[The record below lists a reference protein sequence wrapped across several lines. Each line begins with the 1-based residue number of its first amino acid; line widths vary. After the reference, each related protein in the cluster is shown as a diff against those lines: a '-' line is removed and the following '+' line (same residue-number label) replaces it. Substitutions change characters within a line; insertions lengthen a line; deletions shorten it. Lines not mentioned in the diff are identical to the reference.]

1 MRVDAVM
8 PAAATPAPI
17 DLAVIGGY
25 LGAGKTTV
33 VNAILQA
40 PHGRRIAVLVNDF
53 GAVNVDVRLVRARGD
68 DVIELDNGCICCT
81 IGGALVDALTRVA
94 TRDVRPELLLVEAS
108 GVADPAKIAQVG
120 LLNGA
125 FRLTSV
131 LVVADALAWR
141 DTLADPLVGAMA
153 QRQLDGAGAIV
164 VTKLDCV
171 APERRDAVLDDV
183 RACAPTDIVVAARH
197 GEIPLALLFDT
208 VVPSRGAM
216 PARLARAHRAFGHDA
231 MPAFASVTV
240 AAPDMLDKARLRAWL
255 KALPRTILR
264 AKGIV
269 RVANAQGTVAT
280 RVCQVAARRI
290 RFSSMEDEGPA
301 AHEADGVMV
310 FIGFIDAGV
319 EATLRDGIV
328 QCSVATGAVAL
339 TSTDRLI
346 GATHSG

>member
-1 MRVDAVM
+1 MNAHADA
-8 PAAATPAPI
+8 AGATARTPI

-53 GAVNVDVRLVRARGD
+53 GAVNIDARLVRARGD

-94 TRDVRPELLLVEAS
+94 TRDVRPDLLLVEAS
-108 GVADPAKIAQVG
+108 GVADPAKIAQIG
-120 LLNGA
+120 LLNGS

-164 VTKLDCV
+164 VTKLDLV

-183 RACAPTDIVVAARH
+183 RAHASTDIVVAARH
-197 GEIPLALLFDT
+197 GEIPLALLFDGA
-208 VVPSRGAM
+208 VPDRRATTD
-216 PARLARAHRAFGHDA
+216 LARSHRAIGHHA
-231 MPAFASVTV
+231 MPAFASLTVTV
-240 AAPDMLDKARLRAWL
+240 RAVLDKARLRAWL

-269 RVANAQGTVAT
+269 RVADADGAIAT
-280 RVCQVAARRI
+280 RACQVAARRI
-290 RFSSMEDEGPA
+290 RFSSLEDEGLTA
-301 AHEADGVMV
+301 RDGDGVMV
-310 FIGFIDAGV
+310 FIGFIDPAT
-319 EATLRDGIV
+319 EAALRDGIAHCGV
-328 QCSVATGAVAL
+328 ADEAVATASNV
-339 TSTDRLI
+339 D
-346 GATHSG
+346 

>member
-1 MRVDAVM
+1 MSTQVA
-8 PAAATPAPI
+8 PAALALGPI

-25 LGAGKTTV
+25 LGAGKTTL

-53 GAVNVDVRLVRARGD
+53 GAVNIDARLVRARGD
-68 DVIELDNGCICCT
+68 DMIELDNGCICCT

-94 TRDVRPELLLVEAS
+94 TRDVRPDLLLVEAS
-108 GVADPAKIAQVG
+108 GVADPAKIAQIG

-171 APERRDAVLDDV
+171 APAQRDAVLDDV

-197 GEIPLALLFDT
+197 GEIPLALLFDAG
-208 VVPSRGAM
+208 VPDRRSM
-216 PARLARAHRAFGHDA
+216 PDIVRAHRPIGHSA

-240 AAPDMLDKARLRAWL
+240 AAPDVLDKARLRAWL

-269 RVANAQGTVAT
+269 RVADADGAVAT

-290 RFSSMEDEGPA
+290 RFSSMEDEGLS
-301 AHEADGVMV
+301 AHEGEGVMV
-310 FIGFIDAGV
+310 FIGFIDAAG
-319 EATLRDGIV
+319 EAALRNGIV
-328 QCSVATGAVAL
+328 QCSVAASTVAL
-339 TSTDRLI
+339 TSNVD
-346 GATHSG
+346 

>member
-1 MRVDAVM
+1 MNAFDATIANAAA
-8 PAAATPAPI
+8 AAATVTPI
-17 DLAVIGGY
+17 DLAVVGGY
-25 LGAGKTTV
+25 LGAGKTTL

-53 GAVNVDVRLVRARGD
+53 GAVNIDARLVRARGD

-81 IGGALVDALTRVA
+81 IGGALVDALTRIA

-108 GVADPAKIAQVG
+108 GVADPAKIAQIG

-164 VTKLDCV
+164 VTKLDRL
-171 APERRDAVLDDV
+171 APAQRDAVLDDV

-208 VVPSRGAM
+208 TVPDRRAM
-216 PARLARAHRAFGHDA
+216 REIARSHRPIRHDA

-240 AAPDMLDKARLRAWL
+240 AVPDVLDKARLRAWL
-255 KALPRTILR
+255 KALPRAILR
-264 AKGIV
+264 AKGVV
-269 RVANAQGTVAT
+269 RVADADGVVGT

-290 RFSSMEDEGPA
+290 RFSSMEDEGLV
-301 AHEADGVMV
+301 AHAGDGVMV
-310 FIGFIDAGV
+310 FIGIIDADA
-319 EATLRDGIV
+319 EAALRSGIA
-328 QCSVATGAVAL
+328 QCSAAAATVAAASNV
-339 TSTDRLI
+339 D
-346 GATHSG
+346 

>member
-1 MRVDAVM
+1 MNAFDATI
-8 PAAATPAPI
+8 ANGAATAATTAPI
-17 DLAVIGGY
+17 DLAVVGGY

-53 GAVNVDVRLVRARGD
+53 GAVNIDARLVRARGD

-81 IGGALVDALTRVA
+81 IGGALVDALTRIA

-108 GVADPAKIAQVG
+108 GVADPAKIAQIG

-164 VTKLDCV
+164 VTKLDRL
-171 APERRDAVLDDV
+171 APTQRDAVLDDV

-208 VVPSRGAM
+208 TVPDRRAM
-216 PARLARAHRAFGHDA
+216 REIARSHRPIRHDA

-240 AAPDMLDKARLRAWL
+240 AVPDVLDKARLRAWL

-264 AKGIV
+264 AKGVV
-269 RVANAQGTVAT
+269 RVADADGVVGTH
-280 RVCQVAARRI
+280 VCQVAARRI
-290 RFSSMEDEGPA
+290 RFSSMEDEGLV
-301 AHEADGVMV
+301 AHEGDGVMV
-310 FIGFIDAGV
+310 FIGIIDAAA
-319 EATLRDGIV
+319 EAALCSGIA
-328 QCSVATGAVAL
+328 QCSAVAATVAA
-339 TSTDRLI
+339 TSNVD
-346 GATHSG
+346 